1 MVLESS
7 LNNKIGY
14 CDLCDKDIMKEDKI
28 EKTLLKLFHRDCYYD
43 DMELSYAQESYH
55 SGEISY

>member
-1 MVLESS
+1 M
-7 LNNKIGY
+7 NNKISH
-14 CDLCDKDIMKEDKI
+14 CDLCDKDIMEDDKI
-28 EKTLLKLFHRDCYYD
+28 KETIFKIFHKECYYD